1 MNNIKNKRTGLKLL
15 GSVSNGK
22 YRRFTMNKTQ
32 QYQPVYSSVQPRCP
46 GIRGNRGAQPCSGSN
61 TNVGCKSC
69 PGCLYTID
77 VSSNAFNGAFPTY
90 GSFASVNVKVDSSAN
105 EPCEWQYNAIVE
117 SFSLTISTSATTGAR
132 IQLNIEDERCI
143 NAGSIEGVYFY
154 APVGG
159 TLGVYT
165 GRYRLCD
172 GALQDLSLIHI

>member
-32 QYQPVYSSVQPRCP
+32 QHQPVYSSVQPRCP

-61 TNVGCKSC
+61 TKVGCKSC

-117 SFSLTISTSATTGAR
+117 SFSLTTSTSPNTGAR

-143 NAGSIEGVYFY
+143 NVNSIESVYFY

-165 GRYRLCD
+165 
-172 GALQDLSLIHI
+172 

>member
-32 QYQPVYSSVQPRCP
+32 QHQPVYSSVQPRCP
-46 GIRGNRGAQPCSGSN
+46 GKRGNRGAQPCSGSTIQN
-61 TNVGCKSC
+61 IPGNLPTTDFLRTNVGCKSC

-90 GSFASVNVKVDSSAN
+90 GSFASVNVRVDSSAN

-117 SFSLTISTSATTGAR
+117 SFSLTPSISANTGAR
-132 IQLNIEDERCI
+132 IQLNIEDERC
-143 NAGSIEGVYFY
+143 
-154 APVGG
+154 
-159 TLGVYT
+159 
-165 GRYRLCD
+165 
-172 GALQDLSLIHI
+172 